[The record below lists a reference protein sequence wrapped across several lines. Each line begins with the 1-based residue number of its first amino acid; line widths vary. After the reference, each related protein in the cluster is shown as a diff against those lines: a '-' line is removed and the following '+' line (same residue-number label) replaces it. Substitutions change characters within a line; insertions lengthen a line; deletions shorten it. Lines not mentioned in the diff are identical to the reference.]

1 MVIIWKWLSADGI
14 QVQYAMN
21 RSFTKKKKTISMDYA
36 TSFKT
41 IKGLKK
47 NKTYYVR
54 VRAYNEKRG
63 AKKYGKWS
71 AVKKVKIRK

>member
-1 MVIIWKWLSADGI
+1 
-14 QVQYAMN
+14 MN
-21 RSFTKKKKTISMDYA
+21 RRFTRKKKTFNIVWFMETKEIGA
-36 TSFKT
+36 
-41 IKGLKK
+41 LKK